1 MDLNGSQA
9 KKHRVMG
16 YWYEDKMIVG
26 EDHLIKNNM
35 LCKYKGFFFFFNFKN
50 LVFFAASALSEL
62 GLQFSSVQSLSRVR
76 LFVTP

>member
-16 YWYEDKMIVG
+16 YLYEDKMIVD
-26 EDHLIKNNM
+26 EDHLTKNNM
-35 LCKYKGFFFFFNFKN
+35 LCKYEGFFFFNFKN
-50 LVFFAASALSEL
+50 LVFFAASVLSEL

-76 LFVTP
+76 LFATP